1 MTKIVAFGEI
11 LMRLHAPGNRRL
23 EQARSWQTYY
33 SGSEGN
39 VLVLLSRLG
48 YETSLV
54 TALPNSQ
61 LADAALSELRMHGV
75 GTESVLRQGDRIGIY
90 FTESPASVRPGRVH
104 YDRAHSSFSH
114 LRPGAIDWNKVL
126 QGATWFH
133 WSGISAALSATAAE
147 VCREALNQ
155 ASSQKLKISADLNYR
170 STLWNYGKRPVEVMP
185 ALVEHVH
192 VLNADFEAAEQCL
205 GIRAERT
212 SVPDLEGFQ
221 KQLFGHFPNLQWA
234 AVTFRRENLY
244 SGALLSR
251 TDITK
256 SEPLPL
262 GDVVDRIG
270 GGDAF
275 MAGLI
280 DGLIRNGRARET
292 IDFAV
297 AAGAMK
303 HSIPGDLAIFTRQEI
318 ETLMNN
324 PVTQGKVIR

>member
-1 MTKIVAFGEI
+1 
-11 LMRLHAPGNRRL
+11 
-23 EQARSWQTYY
+23 
-33 SGSEGN
+33 
-39 VLVLLSRLG
+39 
-48 YETSLV
+48 
-54 TALPNSQ
+54 
-61 LADAALSELRMHGV
+61 
-75 GTESVLRQGDRIGIY
+75 
-90 FTESPASVRPGRVH
+90 
-104 YDRAHSSFSH
+104 
-114 LRPGAIDWNKVL
+114 
-126 QGATWFH
+126 
-133 WSGISAALSATAAE
+133 
-147 VCREALNQ
+147 
-155 ASSQKLKISADLNYR
+155 
-170 STLWNYGKRPVEVMP
+170 
-185 ALVEHVH
+185 

-270 GGDAF
+270 SGDAF